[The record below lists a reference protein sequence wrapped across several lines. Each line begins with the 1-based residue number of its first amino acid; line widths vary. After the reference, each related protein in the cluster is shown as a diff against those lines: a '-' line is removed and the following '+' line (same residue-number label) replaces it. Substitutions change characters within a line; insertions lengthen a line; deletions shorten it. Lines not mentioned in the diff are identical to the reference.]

1 MKNLFVDVH
10 VLQSIPPSCL
20 NRDDTNSPK
29 TAIYGGARRARVSSQ
44 SWKRAMRLMFKDYFD
59 PSELSMRTK
68 YVFSFVADEIQKI
81 SPELTREE
89 ALLKAEN
96 ALIDLGIKPSTKKG
110 KEKDFEAGKESESD
124 VLFFM
129 STQQARNIASLALSE
144 VDKKAIKKALKEGN
158 GVDIAL
164 FGRMVADDVTLNCE
178 ASAQVAHAIST
189 HRVENEYD
197 FFTAVDDLA
206 SRMHDDH
213 AGSSHLGT
221 VEYNSATLYRYATVA
236 VHKLYEELA
245 KNPAALEKAIREF
258 VRAFICSI
266 PTGKQ
271 NTFAAHTVPDAVLV
285 AIRSDRPLNLAG
297 AFEKPVSGEGLA
309 ERSAKALET
318 YASDAYEDFCTKPDA
333 SYIVGRYLEKLGN
346 RLPLDDMLI
355 RVGQDAAA
363 KLTS

>member
-10 VLQSIPPSCL
+10 VLQSVPPSCL

-44 SWKRAMRLMFKDYFD
+44 SWKRAMRLMFKEYFD

-68 YVFSFVADEIQKI
+68 YVFSFVADEIQKM
-81 SPELTREE
+81 SPELSREE
-89 ALLKAEN
+89 ALRKAEL
-96 ALIDLGIKPSTKKG
+96 ALADIGLKPSTKKG
-110 KEKDFEAGKESESD
+110 KEKDSEKGKESESD

-129 STQQARNIASLALSE
+129 SKQQARNIAALALGE
-144 VDKKAIKKALKEGN
+144 VDKKALKKALKEGN

-197 FFTAVDDLA
+197 FFTAVDDFA
-206 SRMHDDH
+206 SEMQDH
-213 AGSSHLGT
+213 AGGGHLGT
-221 VEYNSATLYRYATVA
+221 VEYNSATLYRYATLA
-236 VHKLYEELA
+236 AHKLYIELA
-245 KNPAALEKAIREF
+245 NDPAALEKAIREF

-285 AIRSDRPLNLAG
+285 TIRSDRPLSLAG

-318 YASDAYEDFCTKPDA
+318 YAIDAYEDFCIKPDA

-346 RLPLDDMLI
+346 RMPLDEMLK
-355 RVGQDAAA
+355 RVSQDAAA
-363 KLTS
+363 RVTS